1 VTLAFAQLDK
11 ENKNMMKELEEVML
25 PINSGD
31 IIADLVARLFA
42 DGHISEEE
50 AEFLEYVGLVFQA
63 AAEMEDEV
71 FCDCETC
78 PDCGEPE
85 CECECD
91 FEECD
96 CGCEVE

>member
-1 VTLAFAQLDK
+1 
-11 ENKNMMKELEEVML
+11 
-25 PINSGD
+25 
-31 IIADLVARLFA
+31 
-42 DGHISEEE
+42 
-50 AEFLEYVGLVFQA
+50 LVFQA

-78 PDCGEPE
+78 PDCGESE

-96 CGCEVE
+96 CDCDCEV

>member
-1 VTLAFAQLDK
+1 MT
-11 ENKNMMKELEEVML
+11 NMTNEHEEVML

-50 AEFLEYVGLVFQA
+50 AEFLEHVGLVFQA

-91 FEECD
+91 CEECD
-96 CGCEVE
+96 CDCDCEA